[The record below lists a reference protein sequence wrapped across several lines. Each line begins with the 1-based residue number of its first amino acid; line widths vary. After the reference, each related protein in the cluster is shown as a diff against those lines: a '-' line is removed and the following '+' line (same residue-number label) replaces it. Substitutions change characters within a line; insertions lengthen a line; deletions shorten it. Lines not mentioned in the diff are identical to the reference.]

1 MKDGFGREIDYLRIS
16 VTDKC
21 NLRCRY
27 CMPPEG
33 VDIIPHEEVLTLE
46 EIYRIVR
53 IMESL
58 GVRKLR
64 FTGGEPLVRKN
75 LVKLISDVNSLCGIE
90 DIAMTTNGVLL
101 KENIGALKDAGLKR
115 VNISLDTCDR
125 DIFESITGYDGL
137 GRVMESIDASLS
149 MGLQVKLNCVPCR
162 EFNEGEI
169 EALAQLA
176 KEKNLD
182 VRFIEL
188 MPMGCGKSFH
198 GIASGEILER
208 LKRKYGTYQKVPAAK
223 RSETAQYYLFEG
235 FQGRIGFISPMSHRF
250 CSECNRIRLTVEGRL
265 KLCLHYNDGI
275 ELKPLLREG
284 KSDEE
289 IRECIAAAVRDKPK
303 EHAFLKMA
311 FSELVGN
318 HVGNEID
325 NHTDKRKMVQIGG

>member
-1 MKDGFGREIDYLRIS
+1 MEDGFGREINYLRIS

-21 NLRCRY
+21 NLRCKY

-33 VDIIPHEEVLTLE
+33 VESIPHESVLSLE
-46 EIYRIVR
+46 ELYRVVR
-53 IMESL
+53 IMETL
-58 GVRKLR
+58 GIKKLR

-75 LVKLISDVNSLCGIE
+75 LVKLIEDVNSLSGIE

-101 KENIGALKDAGLKR
+101 KENIDALKRAGLKR

-125 DIFESITGYDGL
+125 AIFERITGYDRL
-137 GRVMESIDASLS
+137 ERVLDGIDAALAAG
-149 MGLQVKLNCVPCR
+149 MQVKLNCVPCR

-176 KEKNLD
+176 CGRPLD

-188 MPMGCGKSFH
+188 MPIGCGKSFH
-198 GIASGEILER
+198 GITSGEILAR
-208 LKRKYGTYQKVPAAK
+208 LRHKYGVCQEVPAVK
-223 RSETAQYYLFEG
+223 RSETAQYYLFDG

-250 CSECNRIRLTVEGRL
+250 CSACNRIRLTVEGRL

-275 ELKPLLREG
+275 ELKPLLRQG

-289 IRECIAAAVRDKPK
+289 IRECIAEAVRNKPK
-303 EHAFLKMA
+303 EHAFLKAA
-311 FSELVGN
+311 FSEPAG
-318 HVGNEID
+318 